1 VKRLIA
7 FFALLISAEPALA
20 QWEPPDEVLQVR
32 VKGDGAWTVRC
43 DYQDRR
49 GTSENREAKG
59 PKDGRLHLN
68 RATGGTC
75 TYRAAP
81 DEPLTIRLKSAL
93 YQCTLPQPGEGC
105 AQTFPAGAS
114 GQFEVR
120 GRD

>member
-1 VKRLIA
+1 MKRLIA
-7 FFALLISAEPALA
+7 FFALLIFAEPALA

-32 VKGDGAWTVRC
+32 VKGDGAWTARC

-49 GTSENREAKG
+49 GRSAVREAGGSKNG
-59 PKDGRLHLN
+59 QLHLN

-81 DEPLTIRLKSAL
+81 GEPLTIWLKSPL
-93 YQCTLPQPGEGC
+93 YQCTLPEPSEGC
-105 AQTFPAGAS
+105 EQTFPAGAS

-120 GRD
+120 PRG

>member
-1 VKRLIA
+1 MIRSIASIA
-7 FFALLISAEPALA
+7 FLIFATPALA

-32 VKGDGAWTVRC
+32 MKGDGAWTVRC

-49 GTSENREAKG
+49 GKNAVREANG

-81 DEPLTIRLKSAL
+81 DKPLTIRLKSPL
-93 YQCTLPQPGEGC
+93 YHCTLPQPAEGC
-105 AQTFPAGAS
+105 EQSFPAGSS

-120 GRD
+120 GRG